1 MIQKSIL
8 DIIKFYPKSK
18 KRDAQGNPLSENGTL
33 ANGKNKLVL
42 LEMSSAKEKP
52 K

>member
-8 DIIKFYPKSK
+8 DIIKFYRKSK